1 MLQKP
6 ITKRTVLAV
15 LPSDHDRAFLQST
28 FNPSSWELLFSRS
41 LQEARTALLAPSIEV
56 VVSEVSFSD
65 GHCWQDLLHQIQKLE
80 SPPPLIV
87 TDRLADEALWAEVLN
102 LGGYDLLMKP
112 FDALEVLRVVTMA
125 CRYREIQREP
135 HTVLRKPPKPAAN
148 YTALVTEARSAV
160 AGR

>member
-6 ITKRTVLAV
+6 ITRRTVLAV
-15 LPSDHDRAFLQST
+15 LPSDHDRALLQSI
-28 FNPSSWELLFSRS
+28 FNSSSWELLFSRS
-41 LQEARTALLAPSIEV
+41 LPEARTALLAPSIEV

-65 GHCWQDLLHQIQKLE
+65 GHCWKDLLRQIQKLE

-125 CRYREIQREP
+125 CRYRENQREP
-135 HTVLRKPPKPAAN
+135 RTVLRKPPTL
-148 YTALVTEARSAV
+148 TARDTLSATHARSAV
-160 AGR
+160 VG